1 MSPDPP
7 RGNLLC
13 ILEYGSY
20 PQLDTSELYNLNL
33 KQADYLNTKCDCLIR
48 VFNVYHSKH
57 SKTGPWFV

>member
-20 PQLDTSELYNLNL
+20 LQLDTLELYNLNP
-33 KQADYLNTKCDCLIR
+33 DYLNTKCDCLIR
-48 VFNVYHSKH
+48 VFNVYHSK
-57 SKTGPWFV
+57 TGPWFV